1 MQLSVNLSSLFKR
14 IEGTIL
20 PLYACKMKYIQEL
33 IEEEMDSC
41 VQLEESL
48 IVSENLQE
56 KLRER
61 ESCIE
66 RMKNEY
72 AI

>member
-1 MQLSVNLSSLFKR
+1 
-14 IEGTIL
+14 
-20 PLYACKMKYIQEL
+20 MKYIQEL

-61 ESCIE
+61 ESFIE

>member
-1 MQLSVNLSSLFKR
+1 
-14 IEGTIL
+14 
-20 PLYACKMKYIQEL
+20 MKYIQEL